1 MESGIVHIDGLKAE
15 IEKALREM
23 GVCNVLIAGRTGVGK
38 STLINS
44 VFHGRMAATGQG
56 KPVTTT
62 ARFTTVV
69 VGDCHGSMLV
79 GGVGLRGEPFD
90 TVNHGV
96 KAR

>member
-1 MESGIVHIDGLKAE
+1 
-15 IEKALREM
+15 M

-69 VGDCHGSMLV
+69 AGDCHGSMLV
-79 GGVGLRGEPFD
+79 GGVGLRGEPVD
-90 TVNHGV
+90 TANTGV
-96 KAR
+96 EPR